1 MANFWAKTFIE
12 CTALLRYTHADK
24 SFSALKVADETL
36 MLPIPIS
43 GGFRTLSPKQFARP
57 RCLWFLFGTTG
68 SCFRKGALCGFA

>member
-1 MANFWAKTFIE
+1 
-12 CTALLRYTHADK
+12 
-24 SFSALKVADETL
+24 